1 MHGTVPDLNAFSASV
16 KCCLGAK
23 LAGSVLC
30 KVLMFRDSAGSL
42 PVILSFP
49 YLQTC
54 CMYDLMNVVLKLL
67 L

>member
-1 MHGTVPDLNAFSASV
+1 
-16 KCCLGAK
+16 
-23 LAGSVLC
+23 
-30 KVLMFRDSAGSL
+30 MFRDSAGSL

-49 YLQTC
+49 YLQIC